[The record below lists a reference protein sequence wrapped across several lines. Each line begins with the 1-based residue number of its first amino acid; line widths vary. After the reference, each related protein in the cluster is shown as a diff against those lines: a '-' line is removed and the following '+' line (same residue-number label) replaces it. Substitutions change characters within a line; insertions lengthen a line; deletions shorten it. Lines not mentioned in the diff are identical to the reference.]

1 MDTGGAGRHSPRN
14 SIPKFAMIVAIQGIS
29 GSFHHQVA
37 LLNFGEQAQVLPFLT
52 FEEVAKSVA
61 SGTASV
67 GVMAIENSIAGAIL
81 PNYDLIDR
89 YELSIYEEY
98 YLPISHHLMALPGQ
112 SITDLTEVRSHPMA
126 LLQCKA
132 FLAQWP
138 KIRLIDDQDTASVA
152 KRIQEEQLLGVAAI
166 ASEIAAASYG
176 LEILAPQI
184 QTVKDNF
191 TRFIF
196 LTREKSKAQEEAN
209 KVSFKITIRN
219 EAGGLAK
226 LLTMLAEKNLN
237 LSKIQSIPIM
247 DKPWDY
253 AFFIDAEFKDPAS
266 YQEAVAQM
274 SKEFGE
280 LKIFGEYRSRKG

>member
-1 MDTGGAGRHSPRN
+1 MDAGGAGRHSPRN
-14 SIPKFAMIVAIQGIS
+14 SFPKYAMIVAIQGIS

-237 LSKIQSIPIM
+237 LSKIQSIPLM

-274 SKEFGE
+274 SREFGE